1 MKPTAEQEAII
12 ASRAPRIK
20 VRAGAGTG
28 KTSTL
33 VKFAEA
39 NPRERI
45 LYLAF
50 NKSIQTEAAG
60 KFPGNVKAVTTHAL
74 AYRDVGRDYGN
85 VANKL
90 QGDMK
95 PFHVQRHLAA
105 SLANIP
111 IAAHQLYGGRVIETI
126 KAFLVSSDPAM
137 TSKHVVVGQAPVER
151 AHFDPNRVLAD
162 SHRIWG
168 MMQDLKSDVPMLHD
182 GYLKLY
188 QLKQRSLPYGVI
200 LADEWQDTNPVT
212 QAIVDI
218 QNARKVYVGD
228 SHQAIYAF
236 RGAMNTMDTL
246 KADATFS
253 LTGSF
258 RFGEEVARIAN
269 DILEIKRDDFT
280 LHGLGQASRI
290 GELPQGMPSAYISR
304 GNVAL
309 FDRAVQAL
317 SSQQPFAFVGDIRG
331 YRFDQIMDVHNLTYG
346 GKVKDAFIGS
356 FASIDELAEYAEL
369 IDDREVKS
377 RCKVVTKYG
386 TDIPR
391 LIEQIERNALPPVVG
406 NEASRVGDN
415 RVILTT
421 GHKSKGLE
429 FDHVKL
435 ADDFMSLIDDE
446 GKLLDITKASTQD
459 IEEVNIQYV
468 SVTRAKATL
477 QLCDGL
483 ADYLE
488 CVEGLKEDQRNRMY
502 AM

>member
-1 MKPTAEQEAII
+1 MNPTPEQERII
-12 ASRAPRIK
+12 ASKARVLK
-20 VRAGAGTG
+20 VKAGAGTG

-33 VKFAEA
+33 VGFAEA

-50 NKSIQTEAAG
+50 NKSIQTEAAS
-60 KFPGNVKAVTTHAL
+60 KFPSNVKAVTTHAL

-95 PFHVQRHLAA
+95 PFHVQRHLAS
-105 SLANIP
+105 SLANVP
-111 IAAHQLYGGRVIETI
+111 VAAHQLYGGRVIETI
-126 KAFLVSSDPAM
+126 KAFLVSSDPAVS
-137 TSKHVVVGQAPVER
+137 TQHIAIGKAPVER
-151 AHFDPNRVLAD
+151 NHFDPRRILAD
-162 SHRIWG
+162 AQRIWG
-168 MMQDLKSDVPMLHD
+168 MMQDVKSEVPMLHD

-188 QLKQRSLPYGVI
+188 QLKERPLPYGII

-212 QAIVDI
+212 QAIVDA
-218 QNARKVYVGD
+218 QSARKVYVGD
-228 SHQAIYAF
+228 THQAIYAF
-236 RGAMNTMDTL
+236 RGAMNTMDSIR
-246 KADATFS
+246 ADQEFS

-258 RFGEEVARIAN
+258 RFGEEVAQVAN

-280 LHGLGQASRI
+280 LRGLGPSSRI
-290 GELPQGMPSAYISR
+290 GELPKDVASAYISR

-331 YRFDQIMDVHNLTYG
+331 YRFDQILDVHNLTYG
-346 GKVKDAFIGS
+346 GQVKDAFIRS
-356 FASIDELAEYAEL
+356 FASIDELSEYAEL

-391 LIEQIERNALPPVVG
+391 LIDQIERNALPPIVG
-406 NEASRVGDN
+406 SEPVKSGDR
-415 RVILTT
+415 RVILMT

-429 FDHVKL
+429 FENVKL
-435 ADDFMSLIDDE
+435 ADDFMSLVDDD
-446 GKLLDITKASTQD
+446 GKLLDITKASAAD
-459 IEEVNIQYV
+459 IEEINIQYV
-468 SVTRAKATL
+468 GVTRAKKSL

-483 ADYLE
+483 LDYLE
-488 CVEGLKEDQRNRMY
+488 HVDELKQAPQSRMH